1 MRTRTTLVSAIGAG
15 LLLAVATPLAAAA
28 HVTITPD
35 TAEPGSYT
43 TVTVRVPNESES
55 ASTVR
60 LDLTLPTDSPIS
72 SVRYVPMP
80 GWTTETQRQQFDPPV
95 EVGDTEVT
103 EAVTKITW
111 TAEAGF
117 EIGDGEFQEFTVSL
131 GPLPEVDS
139 LLLVA
144 DQHYS
149 DGSVVSW
156 SEEGEDAEH
165 PAPVLYVNAAAPT
178 AHHGPASDEEPAA
191 ETTGTDTPAAASDT
205 TPASSPDVL
214 ARVLGIA
221 GLLLGAIG
229 VAFGITARRRP
240 ANR

>member
-1 MRTRTTLVSAIGAG
+1 MRIRTTILASVGAG

-35 TAEPGSYT
+35 TAEPGSFT
-43 TVTVRVPNESES
+43 TVTVRVPNESETE
-55 ASTVR
+55 STVR
-60 LDLTLPTDSPIS
+60 LDLTLPSETPIS

-80 GWTTETQRQQFDPPV
+80 GWTTETERERFDPPV
-95 EVGDTEVT
+95 QVGDAEVT

-111 TAEAGF
+111 TAEPGS

-131 GPLPEVDS
+131 GPLPDVDS

-156 SEEGEDAEH
+156 SEAGENAEH
-165 PAPVLYVNAAAPT
+165 PAPVLYVNAEAPSGHHGAAPHEDT
-178 AHHGPASDEEPAA
+178 EAEAA
-191 ETTGTDTPAAASDT
+191 GGDTPAAAADT
-205 TPASSPDVL
+205 APASSPDVL
-214 ARVLGIA
+214 ARVLGAA
-221 GLLLGAIG
+221 GLVVGAVG
-229 VAFGITARRRP
+229 VAFGLAARRRP
-240 ANR
+240 AAG